1 MIQAGRDITAMEDRL
16 QKITIEQ
23 LYHSIQ
29 YPKPDILNQIRYLR
43 IVKNIDKNQY
53 SLLKKKL
60 PYFVCGIF
68 NPNIRRLQNFAF
80 TEYFLFDID
89 HISEKGLD
97 INTLKNELKK
107 NENVLLCFVSPSED
121 GLKVLFQLSD
131 RCYDASLYSIFYKT
145 YLRIFSSQYHLEQVI
160 DKATSDV
167 TRACFISYD
176 REAYFNPDAK
186 PVDLNKYIDQE
197 NTFEILQLK
206 KKYELR
212 EKEENKEQ
220 KNSQET
226 QQKEDVP
233 DEIVDKI
240 KTILKLSTAR
250 KKEPLIFVP
259 EELNRIMNALLDYL
273 MDLGIVVKEVR
284 NINYGKK
291 IKTFIGNR
299 EAEIN
304 IFYGKRGFSVVQ
316 SPRTGTSPEM
326 NQLLAELIENF
337 LQSV

>member
-1 MIQAGRDITAMEDRL
+1 
-16 QKITIEQ
+16 
-23 LYHSIQ
+23 
-29 YPKPDILNQIRYLR
+29 
-43 IVKNIDKNQY
+43 
-53 SLLKKKL
+53 
-60 PYFVCGIF
+60 
-68 NPNIRRLQNFAF
+68 NIRRLQNFAY

-97 INTLKNELKK
+97 LNTLKNELKK

-240 KTILKLSTAR
+240 KTILKLSTSR
-250 KKEPLIFVP
+250 KKEPTIFVP

-273 MDLGIVVKEVR
+273 MNVGIVIKEVR

-291 IKTFIGNR
+291 VKAFVGNK

>member
-1 MIQAGRDITAMEDRL
+1 
-16 QKITIEQ
+16 
-23 LYHSIQ
+23 
-29 YPKPDILNQIRYLR
+29 
-43 IVKNIDKNQY
+43 V
-53 SLLKKKL
+53 
-60 PYFVCGIF
+60 
-68 NPNIRRLQNFAF
+68 
-80 TEYFLFDID
+80 
-89 HISEKGLD
+89 
-97 INTLKNELKK
+97 
-107 NENVLLCFVSPSED
+107 
-121 GLKVLFQLSD
+121 
-131 RCYDASLYSIFYKT
+131 FYKT
-145 YLRIFSSQYHLEQVI
+145 FLQAFSARYHLEQVI

-176 REAYFNPDAK
+176 REAYYNPDAK
-186 PVDLNKYIDQE
+186 PVELNRYIDQE
-197 NTFEILQLK
+197 NAFETLQLK

-212 EKEENKEQ
+212 EKEEMKEQ
-220 KNSQET
+220 KNSQEP
-226 QQKEDVP
+226 QPKEDVP

>member
-1 MIQAGRDITAMEDRL
+1 MIQAGRDITAIEDRL

-29 YPKPDILNQIRYLR
+29 YPKADILNQIRYLR
-43 IVKNIDKNQY
+43 IIKNIDKNQY

-68 NPNIRRLQNFAF
+68 NPNIRRLQNFAY

-97 INTLKNELKK
+97 LNMLKNELKN

-121 GLKVLFQLSD
+121 GLKVLFQFSE

-145 YLRIFSSQYHLEQVI
+145 FLRIFSTRYHLEQVI

-176 REAYFNPDAK
+176 SEAYYNPEAK
-186 PVDLNKYIDQE
+186 PVELNRYIDTE
-197 NTFEILQLK
+197 NTFEILQMK
-206 KKYELR
+206 RNYELQ
-212 EKEENKEQ
+212 EKEEKKEQ
-220 KNSQET
+220 KNSQEL
-226 QQKEDVP
+226 QQKEDIS
-233 DEIVDKI
+233 DEIVEKI
-240 KTILKLSTAR
+240 KSILKLSTVR
-250 KKEPLIFVP
+250 KKESLIFVP
-259 EELNRIMNALLDYL
+259 EELDHIMNSLLDYL
-273 MDLGIVVKEVR
+273 MNMEIVIKEVK

-291 IKTFIGNR
+291 IKAFVGKR

-326 NQLLAELIENF
+326 NQLLAELIESF

>member
-43 IVKNIDKNQY
+43 IVRNIDKNQY

-68 NPNIRRLQNFAF
+68 NPNIRRLQNFAY

-97 INTLKNELKK
+97 LNTLKNELKK

-226 QQKEDVP
+226 PQKEDVP

-240 KTILKLSTAR
+240 KTILKLSTSR
-250 KKEPLIFVP
+250 KKEPTIFVP

-273 MDLGIVVKEVR
+273 MNVGIVIKEVR

-291 IKTFIGNR
+291 VKAFVGNK